1 MGANQPPPQPLTK
14 GENTYWELSGH
25 HILMATHRDKAS
37 TKYPGYPQ
45 GHWQAKAS
53 KKVSSKKMAT
63 HRDTDKVSTNQVFSI
78 PIGTQARLVM
88 YMLCMYARLP

>member
-14 GENTYWELSGH
+14 GENTYWELPGH

-53 KKVSSKKMAT
+53 K
-63 HRDTDKVSTNQVFSI
+63 
-78 PIGTQARLVM
+78 
-88 YMLCMYARLP
+88 